1 MACADRYLQLRSD
14 ILGKFSNI
22 QKHAMRLEQEV
33 RDLRRAFESRK
44 DGSPETQ
51 SKDILLNMRDEAE
64 SQMQADIKEGI
75 SQVCS
80 LDIVCDATFTDWVQT
95 DAANPD

>member
-1 MACADRYLQLRSD
+1 M
-14 ILGKFSNI
+14 

-51 SKDILLNMRDEAE
+51 SKNILTNMRDKAE
-64 SQMQADIKEGI
+64 SKIQAEIKEGI

-80 LDIVCDATFTDWVQT
+80 LDIVCDAKYTDWLEI
-95 DAANPD
+95 DAANSD

>member
-1 MACADRYLQLRSD
+1 M
-14 ILGKFSNI
+14 
-22 QKHAMRLEQEV
+22 
-33 RDLRRAFESRK
+33 RDLRRAFESHQ

-51 SKDILLNMRDEAE
+51 SKDILPNMRDEAE